1 MLLVIEVGNTNTKI
15 GVFNGQRLL
24 ASWRLTTRREQT
36 ADEYGVFIQT
46 ILGTRG
52 IEQQR
57 ITGVAISN
65 VVPTVQQT
73 LEAMSDAYFGVQ
85 PFSVEP
91 GRNGVV
97 PLDVEAPEEVGS
109 DRVCD
114 MVGGVTLYGA
124 PLIVVNFG
132 TATTFDCVD
141 VRGAFIGGAIAPGLV
156 TASEALISRAAR
168 LYRVE
173 LLHPKEAIGRNT
185 VTNIQSGVMYGWAG
199 LVDGLVE
206 RLRAEMGG
214 PVKVVAT
221 GGLAGQMLGVARTV
235 DLVNPDLTLEGLRTI
250 WERAYPPTSEGSSR
264 RDSQRD

>member
-15 GVFNGQRLL
+15 GVFSGPRLL

-46 ILGTRG
+46 LLGTRG

-85 PFSVEP
+85 PFSVES
-91 GRNGVV
+91 GRNDVV
-97 PLDVEAPEEVGS
+97 PLDVEAPEEVGA
-109 DRVCD
+109 DRICD
-114 MVGGVTLYGA
+114 IVGGVTLYGA

-132 TATTFDCVD
+132 TATTFDCID
-141 VRGAFIGGAIAPGLV
+141 ARGAFIGGAIAPGLV

-168 LYRVE
+168 LFRVE

-199 LVDGLVE
+199 LVDGL
-206 RLRAEMGG
+206 
-214 PVKVVAT
+214 VKVVAT

-250 WERAYPPTSEGSSR
+250 WERAYPPASEGSSR
-264 RDSQRD
+264 KDSQRD

>member
-15 GVFNGQRLL
+15 GVFSGPRLL
-24 ASWRLTTRREQT
+24 VSWRLTTRREQT

-46 ILGTRG
+46 LLSTRG

-91 GRNGVV
+91 GTSDTV
-97 PLDVEAPEEVGS
+97 PLAVEAPQEVGA
-109 DRVCD
+109 DRICD
-114 MVGGVTLYGA
+114 IVGGVTLYGS

-132 TATTFDCVD
+132 TATTFDCVNA
-141 VRGAFIGGAIAPGLV
+141 RGEFIGGAIAPGLV

-173 LLHPKEAIGRNT
+173 LLQPKEAIGRNT

-199 LVDGLVE
+199 LVDGLVD
-206 RLRAEMGG
+206 RMRAQMGA

-221 GGLAGQMLGVARTV
+221 GGLAGQLRGVARTI
-235 DLVNPDLTLEGLRTI
+235 DLVNPDLTLEGLRAI
-250 WERAYPPTSEGSSR
+250 WERATPQEPR
-264 RDSQRD
+264 RASKQG

>member
-15 GVFNGQRLL
+15 GIFSGPRLL

-36 ADEYGVFIQT
+36 ADEYGVFIRT
-46 ILGTRG
+46 LLSTRG
-52 IEQQR
+52 IEQEG

-65 VVPTVQQT
+65 VVPP
-73 LEAMSDAYFGVQ
+73 VQ

-91 GRNGVV
+91 GRSDTV
-97 PLDVEAPEEVGS
+97 PLAVEAPQEVGA
-109 DRVCD
+109 DRICD
-114 MVGGVTLYGA
+114 IVGGVTLYGS

-132 TATTFDCVD
+132 TATTFDCVNA
-141 VRGAFIGGAIAPGLV
+141 RGEFIGGAIAPGLV

-173 LLHPKEAIGRNT
+173 LLQPKEAIGRNT

-199 LVDGLVE
+199 LVDGLID
-206 RLRAEMGG
+206 RMRTEMGA

-221 GGLAGQMLGVARTV
+221 GGLAGQLRGVARTI
-235 DLVNPDLTLEGLRTI
+235 DLVNQDLTNEGLRAI
-250 WERAYPPTSEGSSR
+250 WERAHPPTSLGDPQ
-264 RDSQRD
+264 RDSKRG

>member
-15 GVFNGQRLL
+15 GIFSGPRLL

-46 ILGTRG
+46 LLSTRG

-57 ITGVAISN
+57 VTGVAISN

-91 GRNGVV
+91 GRSDTV
-97 PLDVEAPEEVGS
+97 PLAVEAPHEVGA
-109 DRVCD
+109 DRICD
-114 MVGGVTLYGA
+114 IVGGVTLYGS

-132 TATTFDCVD
+132 TATTFDCVNA
-141 VRGAFIGGAIAPGLV
+141 RGEFIGGAIAPGLV
-156 TASEALISRAAR
+156 TASEALISRTAR

-173 LLHPKEAIGRNT
+173 LLQPKEAIGRNT

-199 LVDGLVE
+199 LVDGLVD
-206 RLRAEMGG
+206 RMRAEMGA

-221 GGLAGQMLGVARTV
+221 GGLAGQLRGVARTI
-235 DLVNPDLTLEGLRTI
+235 DLVNQDLTIEGLRAI
-250 WERAYPPTSEGSSR
+250 WERAHPPTSLGDPQ
-264 RDSQRD
+264 RDSKRG

>member
-15 GVFNGQRLL
+15 GVFSGSRLL
-24 ASWRLTTRREQT
+24 VSWRLTTRREQT

-46 ILGTRG
+46 LLATRG

-57 ITGVAISN
+57 LTGVAISN

-73 LEAMSDAYFGVQ
+73 LEAMSDAYFGIQ

-91 GRNGVV
+91 GRSDAV
-97 PLDVEAPEEVGS
+97 PLLVDAPHEVGA
-109 DRVCD
+109 DRLCD
-114 MVGGVTLYGA
+114 IVGGVTLYGK

-132 TATTFDCVD
+132 TAT
-141 VRGAFIGGAIAPGLV
+141 RGEFVGGAIAPGLV

-185 VTNIQSGVMYGWAG
+185 ITNIQSGVMYGWAG

-206 RLRAEMGG
+206 RMRAELGAQ
-214 PVKVVAT
+214 VKVVAT
-221 GGLAGQMLGVARTV
+221 GGLGEQMRGVSRCI
-235 DLVNPDLTLEGLRTI
+235 DLVDPDLTLQGLRRI
-250 WERAYPPTSEGSSR
+250 WELAHPTNVR
-264 RDSQRD
+264 

>member
-15 GVFNGQRLL
+15 GVFSGSRLL
-24 ASWRLTTRREQT
+24 VSWRLTTRREQT

-46 ILGTRG
+46 LLATRG

-57 ITGVAISN
+57 LTGVAISN

-73 LEAMSDAYFGVQ
+73 LEAMSDAYFGIQ

-91 GRNGVV
+91 GRSEAV
-97 PLDVEAPEEVGS
+97 PLLVDAPHEVGA
-109 DRVCD
+109 DRICD
-114 MVGGVTLYGA
+114 IVGGVTLYGK

-132 TATTFDCVD
+132 TATTFDCVNA
-141 VRGAFIGGAIAPGLV
+141 RGEFVGGAIAPGLV

-173 LLHPKEAIGRNT
+173 LLQPKEAIGRST
-185 VTNIQSGVMYGWAG
+185 ITNIQSGVMYGWAG

-206 RLRAEMGG
+206 RMRAEMGTQ
-214 PVKVVAT
+214 VKVVAT
-221 GGLAGQMLGVARTV
+221 GGLAEQMRGVSRNI
-235 DLVNPDLTLEGLRTI
+235 DLVDPDLTLHGLRTI
-250 WERAYPPTSEGSSR
+250 WERAHPSNVR
-264 RDSQRD
+264 